1 MTFTLD
7 IETSFKVTA
16 DRLTKGTWKR
26 IYDPEMGFSYNSAM
40 TLALDLETLF
50 KVTVHPFLRHSM
62 GEV

>member
-7 IETSFKVTA
+7 IETLFKVTA

-40 TLALDLETLF
+40 SSGQEISDDQTDKRTDLIALINW
-50 KVTVHPFLRHSM
+50 P
-62 GEV
+62 